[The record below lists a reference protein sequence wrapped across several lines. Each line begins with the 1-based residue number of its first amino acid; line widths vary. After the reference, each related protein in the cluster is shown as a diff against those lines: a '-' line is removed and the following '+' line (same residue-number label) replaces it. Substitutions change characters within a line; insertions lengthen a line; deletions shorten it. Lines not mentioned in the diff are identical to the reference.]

1 MFNAPCKRNGILCDG
16 RSETCRESCR
26 EWAEYRTKVEA
37 MKEAIRKD
45 KKCIHDFWYVRHHNT
60 KKEKLGVKTQY
71 VH

>member
-1 MFNAPCKRNGILCDG
+1 MYNAPCKKNGVLCG
-16 RSETCRESCR
+16 KRTETCRESCP
-26 EWAEYRTKVEA
+26 EWAEYRNKVES

-45 KKCIHDFWYVRHHNT
+45 KKSTYDFWSVRHHNK